1 MDQGWSVLI
10 YPEGHNRYGEMD
22 SFKPGAGIIAVESHS
37 QIVPLRVRLSKAGF
51 WDGPKLLSGGRVE
64 SQFGDGLTFP
74 KHIGYRQATEQIKA
88 AVRAL

>member
-1 MDQGWSVLI
+1 
-10 YPEGHNRYGEMD
+10 MD

-51 WDGPKLLSGGRVE
+51 WDGPKLLSRGRVE

>member
-1 MDQGWSVLI
+1 M
-10 YPEGHNRYGEMD
+10 
-22 SFKPGAGIIAVESHS
+22 ESHS
-37 QIVPLRVRLSKAGF
+37 QIVTLRVRLSKAGF
-51 WDGPKLLSGGRVE
+51 WDGPKLLSRGRVE